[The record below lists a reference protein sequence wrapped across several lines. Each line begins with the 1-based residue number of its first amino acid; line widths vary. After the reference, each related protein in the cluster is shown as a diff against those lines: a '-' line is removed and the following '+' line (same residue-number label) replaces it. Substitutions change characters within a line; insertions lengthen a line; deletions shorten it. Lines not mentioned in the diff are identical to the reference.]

1 MELAQQTSR
10 HDDPLSRDRIAQRLQ
25 RPAPPMDADAWHLTH
40 LSADTPAVAAAVL
53 VPLINRQSGIQL
65 LFTHRTSHLANHPG
79 QISFPGGRVEGGDAS
94 REDAALREAEEEVG
108 LPRAA
113 VDVLGRLPDYEIP
126 SGFRITPVVGWI
138 APPFVLALN
147 PREVV
152 EAFEAPL
159 AHFLDP
165 GNYQQRSYDY
175 GGRHRDY
182 LAVPY
187 RGRFIWGATAGML
200 YSLCR
205 ALAAERG
212 EPLL

>member
-1 MELAQQTSR
+1 MELAQQASR
-10 HDDPLSRDRIAQRLQ
+10 HDDPLSRDRLARRLR
-25 RPAPPMDADAWHLTH
+25 RPTQPPDADARFLTQ
-40 LSADTPAVAAAVL
+40 LSADTPVVAAAVL
-53 VPLINRQSGIQL
+53 VPLVNREAGIQL

-79 QISFPGGRVEGGDAS
+79 QISFPGGRVDSCDAS
-94 REDAALREAEEEVG
+94 REDAALREAQEEVG

-138 APPFVLALN
+138 DPPFVLVMN

-165 GNYQQRSYDY
+165 GNYQRRSYDY

-205 ALAAERG
+205 ALAMDHE
-212 EPLL
+212 ESVP

>member
-25 RPAPPMDADAWHLTH
+25 RPAPPTDADAWHVTH

-175 GGRHRDY
+175 SGRHRDY

>member
-25 RPAPPMDADAWHLTH
+25 RPAPPMDADAWHVTH

-175 GGRHRDY
+175 SGRHRDY

>member
-10 HDDPLSRDRIAQRLQ
+10 HDEPLSRDRIAQRL
-25 RPAPPMDADAWHLTH
+25 RHPAPPTDADAWHLTR
-40 LSADTPAVAAAVL
+40 LPADTPAVAAAVL
-53 VPLINRQSGIQL
+53 VPLINRATGIQL

-138 APPFVLALN
+138 DPPFVLAMN

-159 AHFLDP
+159 THFLDP

-175 GGRHRDY
+175 SGRHRDY

-205 ALAAERG
+205 ALAAEHG
-212 EPLL
+212 APLL

>member
-1 MELAQQTSR
+1 
-10 HDDPLSRDRIAQRLQ
+10 
-25 RPAPPMDADAWHLTH
+25 
-40 LSADTPAVAAAVL
+40 
-53 VPLINRQSGIQL
+53 
-65 LFTHRTSHLANHPG
+65 
-79 QISFPGGRVEGGDAS
+79 
-94 REDAALREAEEEVG
+94 
-108 LPRAA
+108 
-113 VDVLGRLPDYEIP
+113 
-126 SGFRITPVVGWI
+126 VGWI
-138 APPFVLALN
+138 DPPFVLVMN

-165 GNYQQRSYDY
+165 GNYQRRSYDY

-205 ALAAERG
+205 ALAMDHE
-212 EPLL
+212 ESVP